1 MLARG
6 RRIDKRREHRPDEG
20 ERLARQV
27 RTVPSDPDDRI
38 AASGNE
44 SLNAATR
51 TAAPSCKRTSRASF
65 DDAACRFS
73 YIVRWAGDEAS
84 QDRVE
89 ELRNREL

>member
-51 TAAPSCKRTSRASF
+51 MAATAASAQAAPLSMTRPSVFLHRQMGGRRGFPGSS
-65 DDAACRFS
+65 
-73 YIVRWAGDEAS
+73 G
-84 QDRVE
+84 RVAQ
-89 ELRNREL
+89 